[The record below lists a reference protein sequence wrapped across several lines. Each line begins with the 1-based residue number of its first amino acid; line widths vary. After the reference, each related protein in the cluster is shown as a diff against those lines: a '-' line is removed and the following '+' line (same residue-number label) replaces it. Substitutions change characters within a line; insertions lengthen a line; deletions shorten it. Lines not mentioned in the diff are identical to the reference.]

1 MARAKIKRNP
11 KMADLDPPESSSSWL
26 GTFTR
31 FWVATACILLILYIA
46 LLALART
53 PGFRDYLRDHIRKN
67 LGMALAIDATSL
79 SPDGRFTFHHLSL
92 PPSDPAHPAGNLLIQ
107 TLTFDLSP
115 RQALQRRGWIRGIQ
129 LAGGDITFHAN
140 PAGGWFPTSLSPLA
154 TTLDHA
160 FGLNLQPSPT
170 PPSASSE
177 PHLSTSPP
185 ATSPSPEV
193 ALQELAA
200 TLPHVLTLRSLTL
213 TWVGS
218 DGQTLARIEGI
229 DLDVEHTL
237 LLDRAIFIASLRIK
251 RAEQNRL
258 NLANEV
264 TLDLLFADGRL
275 LPLNLSGDLRMGRL
289 PGRDREQSHQRA
301 LDMIQKYAP

>member
-107 TLTFDLSP
+107 TLPFDLSP
-115 RQALQRRGWIRGIQ
+115 PPALPRRRWIRRI
-129 LAGGDITFHAN
+129 
-140 PAGGWFPTSLSPLA
+140 P
-154 TTLDHA
+154 
-160 FGLNLQPSPT
+160 
-170 PPSASSE
+170 
-177 PHLSTSPP
+177 
-185 ATSPSPEV
+185 
-193 ALQELAA
+193 
-200 TLPHVLTLRSLTL
+200 RS
-213 TWVGS
+213 G
-218 DGQTLARIEGI
+218 
-229 DLDVEHTL
+229 
-237 LLDRAIFIASLRIK
+237 
-251 RAEQNRL
+251 
-258 NLANEV
+258 
-264 TLDLLFADGRL
+264 
-275 LPLNLSGDLRMGRL
+275 
-289 PGRDREQSHQRA
+289 
-301 LDMIQKYAP
+301 